1 MSVTGEKVEIERKFR
16 LFSLP
21 EGLNNGDV
29 ATAVIEQG
37 YIGKLRLRRQG
48 NQFFLNVKGRKEQSL
63 GRDEWEVEVP
73 GWVFAKL
80 WPQTEGA
87 RLTKTR
93 YGLRR
98 DGRLLEIDIF
108 QGHLAGL
115 ILLECEF
122 ASEAEAISFCLPEI
136 FRAATEVTDDER
148 YKNSQLARSS
158 GIPQ

>member
-1 MSVTGEKVEIERKFR
+1 MSVTDEKVEIERKFR

-21 EGLNNGDV
+21 EGLDNSDV
-29 ATAVIEQG
+29 TAALIEQG
-37 YIGKLRLRRQG
+37 YMGKLRLRRKG
-48 NQFFLNVKGRKEQSL
+48 NQFFLNVKGKREQSL
-63 GRDEWEVEVP
+63 GRGEWEVEVP

-93 YGLRR
+93 YGWRR
-98 DGRLLEIDIF
+98 DGRLLEIDVF

-122 ASEAEAISFCLPEI
+122 ASEAEAVSFSLPEI
-136 FRAATEVTDDER
+136 FGTATEVTDDER